1 MLELRSGVRIKT
13 RTIDASLGGCYL
25 EMTDALPIGTEA
37 RVYLTHRNQI
47 FTATGNVVRSKRNT
61 GIAIKFRVVE
71 CSQLPILQEW
81 LFALERL
88 E

>member
-1 MLELRSGVRIKT
+1 
-13 RTIDASLGGCYL
+13 
-25 EMTDALPIGTEA
+25 MTDALPIGTEA
-37 RVYLTHRNQI
+37 RVYLTHRNQS

-81 LFALERL
+81 LFAFTLVQITIRFVKENKAEHL
-88 E
+88 LA